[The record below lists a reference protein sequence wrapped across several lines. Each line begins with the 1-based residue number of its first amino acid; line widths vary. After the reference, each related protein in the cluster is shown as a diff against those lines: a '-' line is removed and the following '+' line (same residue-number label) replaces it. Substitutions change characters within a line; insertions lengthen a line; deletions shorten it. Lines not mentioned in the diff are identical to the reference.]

1 MAFVFNIIYSNAIN
15 KKKQEKVRLFWSLV
29 TFYLVD
35 DITLIWSLQD
45 NSRPLPTVSLNYA
58 TSSSSIHYLPPPLTP
73 SRHSPDDMLG
83 QKGSL
88 PSVSLPYTTLSD
100 GILSTPRPS
109 YLAQRP
115 TVMLRS
121 QLHSLNHSTHNSS
134 RHLGKHQGVR
144 PISAYEIKNL
154 FVPCTYKR

>member
-1 MAFVFNIIYSNAIN
+1 MF
-15 KKKQEKVRLFWSLV
+15 LSLV

-35 DITLIWSLQD
+35 DITFICSLGD
-45 NSRPLPTVSLNYA
+45 NSRPLPTVTLNYA
-58 TSSSSIHYLPPPLTP
+58 TNSSIHYPPPPLTT

-154 FVPCTYKR
+154 FVSCA